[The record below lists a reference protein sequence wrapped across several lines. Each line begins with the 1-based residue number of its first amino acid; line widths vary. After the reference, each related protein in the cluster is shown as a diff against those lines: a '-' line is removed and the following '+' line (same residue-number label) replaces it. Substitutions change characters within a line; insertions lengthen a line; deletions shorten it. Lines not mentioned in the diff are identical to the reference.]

1 MSRRARRRQPPPDLT
16 SLFDV
21 LFIVIFAA
29 LIRAAAVQN
38 AAAHPATP
46 RTPAKPESPPVE
58 LEVAQLHL
66 RAVATANS
74 DIASRPTVV
83 VRISAT
89 GNVTAIE
96 SLGTI
101 TATGSG
107 AATSAVDKTE
117 AIDSP
122 LLEHSP
128 DPDIALAYLG
138 DRAAELRICRIVTVH
153 LGQPDLAHH
162 LVILAP
168 EKPLADLP
176 HALVDGL
183 RRDVERCL
191 HDQQGL
197 AVIVDPSLDGLTPA
211 TSGAAGVTA
220 GSAVGSA
227 AR

>member
-29 LIRAAAVQN
+29 LIRAAAVQS
-38 AAAHPATP
+38 AAAHPAP
-46 RTPAKPESPPVE
+46 PSPPKPESPPVK
-58 LEVAQLHL
+58 LEVAELHAQ
-66 RAVATANS
+66 AVAATNS

-83 VRISAT
+83 VRISAV

-101 TATGSG
+101 TPTGSG

-117 AIDSP
+117 PLDSP

-128 DPDIALAYLG
+128 DPDVALAYLG
-138 DRAAELRICRIVTVH
+138 DRAAELRICRIVAVH

-176 HALVDGL
+176 HALVEGL

-197 AVIVDPSLDGLTPA
+197 AVIVDPSPA
-211 TSGAAGVTA
+211 DAA
-220 GSAVGSA
+220 GSAGSA
-227 AR
+227 SP